1 MSDSL
6 IHDIDVIS
14 HTGTKSRAALTLHI
28 RKSLIY
34 LLSKLRKST
43 GKLVKPVRQILH
55 KRKIRLHKLIETW
68 VTSRQTHLIPR
79 GVEFQ
84 RKTRQI
90 PDRT

>member
-6 IHDIDVIS
+6 IHDINVIS
-14 HTGTKSRAALTLHI
+14 HTRAKSRTGLALHI
-28 RKSLIY
+28 LKSLIY
-34 LLSKLRKST
+34 LLSKLRKGA

-55 KRKIRLHKLIETW
+55 KRKIRLHKLIEIW

-79 GVEFQ
+79 GVEFP

-90 PDRT
+90 PDHT